1 MDILIIWVV
10 TAVSLIIISRLKV
23 GIYVS
28 DFGQALIAALV
39 IGLINAILGPIAQ
52 AIALPLTLLTLG
64 LFRLVVNALLFW
76 LAASIVKGFS
86 LSNGFW
92 SALIGSVLLTVI
104 NTVLLWILTTVGLAA
119 PM

>member
-1 MDILIIWVV
+1 MSFIIIWIVS
-10 TAVSLIIISRLKV
+10 AVSLIIISRLNV

-39 IGLINAILGPIAQ
+39 IGLINAILGPIAELL
-52 AIALPLTLLTLG
+52 ALPLIWLTLG
-64 LFRLVVNALLFW
+64 LFRLVINALLFW

-92 SALIGSVLLTVI
+92 SALIGSVLLTII
-104 NTVLLWILTTVGLAA
+104 NMVLFWLLGIASIT
-119 PM
+119 